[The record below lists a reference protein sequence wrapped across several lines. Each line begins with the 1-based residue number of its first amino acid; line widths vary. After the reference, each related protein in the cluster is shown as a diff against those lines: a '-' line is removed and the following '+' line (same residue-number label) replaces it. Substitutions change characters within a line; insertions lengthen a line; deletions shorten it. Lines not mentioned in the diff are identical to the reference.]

1 MNSLIS
7 QLIQQHFGSI
17 DQAPPEIIPFLKELD
32 DVLSLQYSEQNLQ
45 TILNSM
51 PFGITIIDHQK
62 NILHANQSA
71 LKLMGYEDVSEI
83 RGHICHDT
91 LCPAEAGQC
100 PILDLQQQVNRSERV
115 MFTKDHST
123 VPILKSVTPIFYNG
137 EEVLLEAFVDITER
151 KKLQD
156 EREKAFEKRGQL
168 TNATNAIIRAL
179 AEEET
184 YPGIYQKL
192 TEQVQQEFGFD
203 RVQYFA
209 FVPAGNNLKMAAA
222 AGEGAAIPTAQHAIL
237 PLNIGAVG
245 KAAASRTVQQ
255 AEEAD
260 LHLAQHE
267 QKLING
273 VQSQIALPLFHGNIL
288 AGVLD
293 VQLANQPEIDPDTI
307 LSLESLAQQTSIMME
322 NVRTKN
328 EMMEKLNELT
338 RLQQM
343 TSSEGWK
350 TFSDLSNLSTPR
362 FTFDTS
368 LQTAVPLEKT
378 NALLEDT
385 SHQNVVKPL
394 NVRGEVI
401 GSLGITT
408 DDDRPLS
415 TEEQTLL
422 EAISSEVAEALE
434 RARLFETSQRSASEL
449 AILNEMGATFA
460 RALNEDTITENI
472 YVYTSKLMETP
483 QFYVALYDDQDRM
496 ISFPYVVMDEE
507 RVLPGHE
514 FYNQW
519 LPRPISTGLTGYII
533 EHKTPILIDKNAEKT
548 LEELGLPFARF
559 GGQTQ
564 SWLGVPMVI
573 GERILGV
580 IAVQCET
587 SPNLYNRHHLDL
599 LTTIASQASVAI
611 NNTRLFNQ
619 EQERAEQERT
629 VRTITDKVRS
639 GTSTQS
645 IMQIALEELSQVLN
659 ADISTIQLG
668 HPEDLKHTEQND
680 APPYTNGI
688 SKELERD

>member
-17 DQAPPEIIPFLKELD
+17 NQTPPEIMPFLEELD
-32 DVLSLQYSEQNLQ
+32 AKLSIQYSEQNLQ

-71 LKLMGYEDVSEI
+71 LDLMGYADVSEI

-91 LCPAEAGQC
+91 LCPAATGQC
-100 PILDLQQQVNRSERV
+100 PILDLQQQVDRSERV
-115 MFTKDHST
+115 LFTKDHSQ
-123 VPILKSVTPIFYNG
+123 VPILKSVTPIMYNG

-156 EREKAFEKRGQL
+156 EREIAYQKRGQL
-168 TNATNAIIRAL
+168 ASTANAIIRSL
-179 AEEET
+179 AQEES

-192 TEQVQQEFGFD
+192 TELVQQHFGFD

-209 FVPAGNNLKMAAA
+209 FIPAGNNLKMVSV

-237 PLNIGAVG
+237 PLNIGAAG
-245 KAAASRTVQQ
+245 KAAASRSVQQ

-260 LHLAQHE
+260 LHLAQHA
-267 QKLING
+267 QMLIDG
-273 VQSQIALPLFHGNIL
+273 VQSQVALPLFQGNNL
-288 AGVLD
+288 VGVLD
-293 VQLANQPEIDPDTI
+293 AQIAQQSVIDPDTI
-307 LSLESLAQQTSIMME
+307 LSLETLVQQTSIILE
-322 NVRTKN
+322 SISTKN

-338 RLQQM
+338 RLQRM

-350 TFSDLSNLSTPR
+350 TFSDLSNLSAPR

-368 LQTAVPLEKT
+368 LQTAVPLENL
-378 NALLEDT
+378 NALLADP
-385 SHQNVVKPL
+385 SQQNVIKPL
-394 NVRGEVI
+394 EVRGEVI

-408 DDDRPLS
+408 DGDRPLS
-415 TEEQTLL
+415 REEQTLL
-422 EAISSEVAEALE
+422 ESISSEVAEALE
-434 RARLFETSQRSASEL
+434 RARLFETSQRSAAEL

-460 RALNEDTITENI
+460 QALNEDTITEN
-472 YVYTSKLMETP
+472 VYTYTAKLMETP
-483 QFYVALYDDQDRM
+483 QFYVALYNEQDRM
-496 ISFPYVVMDEE
+496 ISFPYVVMDGE

-573 GERILGV
+573 GDRILGV

-587 SPNLYNRHHLDL
+587 IPNLYNRHHLDL

-639 GTSTQS
+639 GNSTQS

-668 HPEDLKHTEQND
+668 NAEELKQAPKDE
-680 APPYTNGI
+680 APPANNGARE
-688 SKELERD
+688 S